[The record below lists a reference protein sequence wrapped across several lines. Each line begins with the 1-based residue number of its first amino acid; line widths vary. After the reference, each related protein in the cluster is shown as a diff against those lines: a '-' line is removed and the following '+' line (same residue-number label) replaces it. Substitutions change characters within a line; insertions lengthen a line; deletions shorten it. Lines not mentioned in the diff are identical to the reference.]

1 MKKIFFTSIV
11 FVTILLISYFFYF
24 IPTNKDI
31 SSKIY
36 LDKSEKMKEL
46 FREEVKKKYGKTD
59 VLTYMLSEDKKI
71 VEDLIKKNSSL
82 LNYEN
87 TLKQIEELTD
97 FRNLWI
103 QIIDKNGYS
112 FYRSWT
118 NEVGDYVAS
127 GRLDVAEMM
136 KNPRPLKGISVGR
149 FDLTFKTMFPL
160 FHNGEYI
167 GLIEMVSKFN
177 SIASTLKNQ
186 NIEPLMIAHENYTS
200 NFIKPFSNLFI
211 GNNYVANVNASEE
224 LIKKVEKNGI
234 KKFLYIKDYI
244 LFENY
249 LVATDEIKDIYGG
262 EMGFFI
268 LFFDQNN
275 LNKSALTEFENQYL
289 IEITIFSIIYILIIL
304 YFLNRNYTKKLNLE
318 VRRKTAVINEQKS
331 KLESLLQIYDK
342 NVIFSKTDL
351 KGFITHASEAF
362 CKISGFSKEELIGK
376 PHNIVRHPDM
386 PKDIFKKMWEK
397 IPKEET
403 VTFEIKN
410 LRKEGSPYW
419 VLADIGPEYDKN
431 GKHIGYFAIRE
442 DITAS
447 KELEEVQRDIIFTMG
462 SIAEFKSKE
471 TGEHIKRVAKY
482 SKILALAY
490 GLDETEAS
498 MIELASPMHDIG
510 KIAISDDILNKPTRL
525 TFEEFEIIKTHT
537 QKGYEMLSVSSRPLL
552 KMAATIAYSHHE
564 KYDGTGY
571 PLGLKGE
578 NIPLYGRITAIADVF
593 DALSQ
598 DRCYKKAW
606 HIDDILEYI
615 KKEEGT
621 YFDPVLVDLFFK
633 NIDTILE
640 IKEKYQDKN

>member
-1 MKKIFFTSIV
+1 
-11 FVTILLISYFFYF
+11 
-24 IPTNKDI
+24 
-31 SSKIY
+31 
-36 LDKSEKMKEL
+36 
-46 FREEVKKKYGKTD
+46 
-59 VLTYMLSEDKKI
+59 
-71 VEDLIKKNSSL
+71 
-82 LNYEN
+82 
-87 TLKQIEELTD
+87 
-97 FRNLWI
+97 
-103 QIIDKNGYS
+103 
-112 FYRSWT
+112 
-118 NEVGDYVAS
+118 
-127 GRLDVAEMM
+127 
-136 KNPRPLKGISVGR
+136 
-149 FDLTFKTMFPL
+149 
-160 FHNGEYI
+160 
-167 GLIEMVSKFN
+167 
-177 SIASTLKNQ
+177 
-186 NIEPLMIAHENYTS
+186 
-200 NFIKPFSNLFI
+200 
-211 GNNYVANVNASEE
+211 
-224 LIKKVEKNGI
+224 
-234 KKFLYIKDYI
+234 
-244 LFENY
+244 
-249 LVATDEIKDIYGG
+249 
-262 EMGFFI
+262 
-268 LFFDQNN
+268 
-275 LNKSALTEFENQYL
+275 
-289 IEITIFSIIYILIIL
+289 
-304 YFLNRNYTKKLNLE
+304 
-318 VRRKTAVINEQKS
+318 
-331 KLESLLQIYDK
+331 
-342 NVIFSKTDL
+342 
-351 KGFITHASEAF
+351 
-362 CKISGFSKEELIGK
+362 
-376 PHNIVRHPDM
+376 M

-510 KIAISDDILNKPTRL
+510 KIAISDGILNKPTRL

-578 NIPLYGRITAIADVF
+578 DIPLYGRITAIADVF

>member
-71 VEDLIKKNSSL
+71 VEALIKKNSSL

-87 TLKQIEELTD
+87 TLKQIEKLTD

-234 KKFLYIKDYI
+234 KKFLYIKNYI

-249 LVATDEIKDIYGG
+249 LVTTDEIKDIHGG

-275 LNKSALTEFENQYL
+275 LDKSALTEFENQYL
-289 IEITIFSIIYILIIL
+289 IEIAIFSIIYILIIL

-510 KIAISDDILNKPTRL
+510 KIAISDDILNKPTQL

-578 NIPLYGRITAIADVF
+578 YIPLYGRITAIADVF

>member
-71 VEDLIKKNSSL
+71 VEALIKKNSSL

-87 TLKQIEELTD
+87 TLKQIEKLTD
-97 FRNLWI
+97 FKNLWI

-234 KKFLYIKDYI
+234 KKFLYIKNYI

-249 LVATDEIKDIYGG
+249 LVTTDEIKDIHGG

-510 KIAISDDILNKPTRL
+510 KIAISDDILNKPTQL

-578 NIPLYGRITAIADVF
+578 YIPLYGRITAIADVF

>member
-249 LVATDEIKDIYGG
+249 LVATDEIKDIHGG

-275 LNKSALTEFENQYL
+275 LDKSALTEFENQYL
-289 IEITIFSIIYILIIL
+289 IEIAIFSIIYILIIL